1 MDRRNRDPT
10 DPWAL
15 EISPQR
21 NYQLVHSVIAPIP
34 EPLQACP
41 SGVGSSGLKTLTSNV
56 DKNHCSSSIIRVYT
70 EARDPTSSH
79 LYIIIA
85 SPTIL
90 QAIGQAAHNGLL
102 FTLRKSTSV
111 DTAGHAVAEIALEI
125 CLCFH
130 QKREG
135 CSKSRDPIC
144 KWNQVDAH
152 HGKDMDMDRAF

>member
-1 MDRRNRDPT
+1 MIDDR
-10 DPWAL
+10 WAGAT
-15 EISPQR
+15 EI
-21 NYQLVHSVIAPIP
+21 LHIP
-34 EPLQACP
+34 GRWRSALKRIINWFIP
-41 SGVGSSGLKTLTSNV
+41 SLHLFRSHCKHAQVVLALLDWKLLT
-56 DKNHCSSSIIRVYT
+56 KIIVT
-70 EARDPTSSH
+70 EARDPTLSH

-85 SPTIL
+85 SPSIL

-135 CSKSRDPIC
+135 CSKSRDPTC

-152 HGKDMDMDRAF
+152 HGKDMDMDLAF

>member
-41 SGVGSSGLKTLTSNV
+41 SGVGSSGLKTV
-56 DKNHCSSSIIRVYT
+56 DKNHCSSSMIRVLKQGT
-70 EARDPTSSH
+70 LPRPTSTLSLHH
-79 LYIIIA
+79 LPSYK
-85 SPTIL
+85 P
-90 QAIGQAAHNGLL
+90 IGQAAHNGLL

-135 CSKSRDPIC
+135 CSKSRDPTC

-152 HGKDMDMDRAF
+152 HGKDMDMDLAF